1 LYIEVKNMVF
11 NFIPSISSL
20 KAGGWKLCG
29 GQNDVS
35 KWSNIVW
42 ESEHRNEVFV
52 AVNVAFFLYKLLL
65 Y

>member
-1 LYIEVKNMVF
+1 MGVVACILDLAIKKKNLYIEVKNTIF

-35 KWSNIVW
+35 KWSNIV
-42 ESEHRNEVFV
+42 
-52 AVNVAFFLYKLLL
+52 
-65 Y
+65 